1 LTVYPHYAIFFSL
14 SPDKQEETVIN
25 VEFIPGIS
33 MRLPGNLDKDD
44 TLQQLADSGLSAV
57 ELMYVSD
64 FTKPGWV
71 PKVRKTLADSN
82 ILINSVHAPF
92 GNEVDISQCDEGGQ
106 EYAIAAIAKSIEMAK
121 QLGAGILVVHA
132 SAEPIEQ
139 TEREQRFEQSSKGLT
154 TLVKM
159 VEPLGIRIA
168 VELLPRTCLGNTA
181 EELMQLVEQH
191 PEEQVGICL
200 DTNHPADPSELS
212 QYVEMLQSR
221 LITTH
226 ISDYDGIDEKHWI
239 PFSGVIDWGAFADA
253 LHRIGYR
260 GAFIYEVTLDK
271 NWLAAEFENILGN
284 FDRIIAEA
292 RDMSVVLSLNA

>member
-1 LTVYPHYAIFFSL
+1 MNI
-14 SPDKQEETVIN
+14 
-25 VEFIPGIS
+25 EFTPGVS

-44 TLQQLADSGLSAV
+44 TLQQLAASGLSAV
-57 ELMYVSD
+57 ELMYISD
-64 FTKPGWV
+64 FAKPGWV
-71 PKVRKTLADSN
+71 KRVRGTLMESN

-92 GNEVDISQCDEGGQ
+92 GNEVDISRCDNGGQ
-106 EYAIAAIAKSIEMAK
+106 EYAIAAIAQSIEMAQ

-132 SAEPIEQ
+132 SAEPIKQ
-139 TEREQRFEQSSKGLT
+139 TERKRRLAQSSKGLA
-154 TLVKM
+154 TLVNM
-159 VEPLGIRIA
+159 VEPLGIRLA

-191 PEEQVGICL
+191 PRKQVGICL
-200 DTNHPADPSELS
+200 DTNHLADASKLPE
-212 QYVEMLQSR
+212 YVAMLQHR

-226 ISDYDGIDEKHWI
+226 ISDYDGIDEKHWM

-253 LHRIGYR
+253 LRRISYR

-284 FDRIIAEA
+284 FDRIIAAAEQWKNGKRVKSPFA
-292 RDMSVVLSLNA
+292 R

>member
-1 LTVYPHYAIFFSL
+1 M
-14 SPDKQEETVIN
+14 IN

-284 FDRIIAEA
+284 FDRIIAT
-292 RDMSVVLSLNA
+292 V